1 MNQKIIGVGLA
12 LATLFVAVTPTF
24 AQSPSSNPRS
34 EWQIEKRCFVAQNR
48 IEQRVETY
56 RKNRDNHITR
66 YNKMKDRLT
75 TLVNKLTGKGYD
87 TAKLKADLVVLDGKI
102 QKFAADSAAFHK
114 KLEEANDYNCGDSEG
129 AFKSR
134 VEEARDLLKI
144 VRADAKD
151 IWDYFKN
158 TIKPDFQAL
167 RGSKPSPSPSPSV

>member
-1 MNQKIIGVGLA
+1 MNHKIIGAGLA
-12 LATLFVAVTPTF
+12 LATLLVSVTPAF
-24 AQSPSSNPRS
+24 AQSPSSTPRN
-34 EWQIEKRCFVAQNR
+34 ERRLERRCFVAQNL

-66 YNKMKDRLT
+66 YNRMKDRLT
-75 TLVNKLTGKGYD
+75 ALVNRLTENGHD
-87 TAKLKADLVVLDGKI
+87 TTKVKADLLVLEGKI

-114 KLEEANDYNCGDSEG
+114 KLEEANDYNCGDAEG

-134 VEEARDLLKI
+134 IEEARDLLKI
-144 VRADAKD
+144 VRADAAD
-151 IWDYFKN
+151 IRDYFKN